1 MHLAS
6 FPCCSQQIPP
16 AERAEDEETPAW
28 PWHPPHH
35 QGTHG
40 LLHGE
45 LFGGA
50 NGARA
55 VPSDRASPRHR
66 ARSRAAQPAP
76 KAPPAA
82 RLGGHPAGAMPREL
96 PTQGASTGP
105 YSPLPAALPKGT
117 ERAGPVVP
125 AQHREPASPGAHR
138 CPRRGTDP
146 TRRSPTHTAFVRG
159 RPANRALDTAP
170 GPQPAQQHLIPLS
183 QKPVCS
189 LTS

>member
-1 MHLAS
+1 MRRPQRGRAALPTTRARTG
-6 FPCCSQQIPP
+6 CCMGSCS
-16 AERAEDEETPAW
+16 
-28 PWHPPHH
+28 
-35 QGTHG
+35 
-40 LLHGE
+40 GE
-45 LFGGA
+45 LTVPMLRSPWNRTCPA
-50 NGARA
+50 
-55 VPSDRASPRHR
+55 PSDRASPRHR
-66 ARSRAAQPAP
+66 ARSRAARPAP

-82 RLGGHPAGAMPREL
+82 RLGGHPAGAMPQEL
-96 PTQGASTGP
+96 PARGASTGP

-138 CPRRGTDP
+138 CPRGGTDP